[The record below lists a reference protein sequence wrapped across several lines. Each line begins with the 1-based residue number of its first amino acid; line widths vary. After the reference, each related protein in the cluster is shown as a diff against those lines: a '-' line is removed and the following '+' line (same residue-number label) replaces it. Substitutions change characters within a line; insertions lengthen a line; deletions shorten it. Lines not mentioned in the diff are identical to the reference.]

1 MNLVEKLDGTDVY
14 DIGNFE
20 DLPILVFIDEE
31 CENPIVISDSGEF
44 TRNINQKKKSDV
56 LQ

>member
-1 MNLVEKLDGTDVY
+1 MNLVEKLDGTDVD

-31 CENPIVISDSGEF
+31 CGNPIVISDSGEF

-56 LQ
+56 L